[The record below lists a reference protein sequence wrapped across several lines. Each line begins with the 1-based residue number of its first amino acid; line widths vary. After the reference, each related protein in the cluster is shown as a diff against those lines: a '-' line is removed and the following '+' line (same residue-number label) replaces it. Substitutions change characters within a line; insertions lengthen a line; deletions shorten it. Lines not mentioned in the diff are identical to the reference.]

1 MAITRLG
8 GANAITGTIPQG
20 NIANTS
26 LGAVTALPAGVGGKV
41 LQVQQVSTST
51 QTAINGTTWTDIGGL
66 ELTITPII
74 SSSKF
79 FITCDVAFRLET
91 TASLTEPNSNLRFT
105 KDGSALWTEVTWG
118 GFSLKSASGRTDT
131 FGLIRDSRNFLDTNS
146 HSTSDIVY
154 KVQGVTEG
162 SSEKITFNESNIT
175 SRLHVME
182 IA

>member
-1 MAITRLG
+1 MAITRIG
-8 GANAITGTIPQG
+8 GANAITGPLPAANINDTSIG
-20 NIANTS
+20 NI
-26 LGAVTALPAGVGGKV
+26 TALPAGVGGKV
-41 LQVQQVSTST
+41 LQIQQVQTST

-105 KDGSALWTEVTWG
+105 KDGSALFTEVTWG
-118 GFSLKSASGRTDT
+118 GFSLKSASARTDT

-146 HSTSDIVY
+146 HTTSNIVY

-162 SSEKITFNESNIT
+162 SNEKITFNESNIT
-175 SRLHVME
+175 SRLLVME

>member
-8 GANAITGTIPQG
+8 GANAITGTLPAANINDTSIG
-20 NIANTS
+20 NI
-26 LGAVTALPAGVGGKV
+26 TALPAGVGGKV
-41 LQVQQVSTST
+41 LQIQQVQTST

-105 KDGSALWTEVTWG
+105 KDGSALFTEVTWG
-118 GFSLKSASGRTDT
+118 GFSLKSASARTDT

-146 HSTSDIVY
+146 HTTSNIVY

-162 SSEKITFNESNIT
+162 SNEKITFNESNIT
-175 SRLHVME
+175 SRLLVME

>member
-8 GANAITGTIPQG
+8 GANAITGTLPAANINDTSIG
-20 NIANTS
+20 NI
-26 LGAVTALPAGVGGKV
+26 TALPAGVGGKV
-41 LQVQQVSTST
+41 LQIQQVQTST

-105 KDGSALWTEVTWG
+105 KDGSALFTEVTWG
-118 GFSLKSASGRTDT
+118 GFSLKSASARTDT

-146 HSTSDIVY
+146 HTTSNIVY

-162 SSEKITFNESNIT
+162 SNEKITFNESNIT

>member
-1 MAITRLG
+1 MAITRIG
-8 GANAITGTIPQG
+8 GANAITGTLPAANINDTSIG
-20 NIANTS
+20 NI
-26 LGAVTALPAGVGGKV
+26 TALPAGVGGKV
-41 LQVQQVSTST
+41 LQIQQVQTST

-105 KDGSALWTEVTWG
+105 KDGSALFTEVTWG
-118 GFSLKSASGRTDT
+118 GFSLKSASARTDT

-146 HSTSDIVY
+146 HTTSNIVY

-162 SSEKITFNESNIT
+162 SNEKITFNESNIT
-175 SRLHVME
+175 SRLLVME